1 MCPTKAWTNA
11 KKSSAVKFAKE
22 DAMKSYRFETKE
34 LNDQTKKTA
43 AKELGVSK
51 HYVDLKIVDEK
62 KNGLFSLSRTY
73 TVEATVKFDVIKD
86 AIEYMKNL
94 LENMQLDAVVEA
106 RMGEDRQVIFTIDT
120 AENPLLIGKNGKTLD
135 AIQVLIKNLFNT
147 FLDEAYVA
155 LVDIGGYKEQRRR
168 QLEILATKTAKEVAR
183 TRQKVRLGKM
193 NAYERRVI
201 HTKLSDWRDVTTES
215 EGEEPNRYVVI
226 KPKHH

>member
-11 KKSSAVKFAKE
+11 RNASAVKFVKE

-34 LNDQTKKTA
+34 MNDQTKKTA
-43 AKELGVSK
+43 AKELSVSK
-51 HYVDLKIVDEK
+51 DYVELKVVDEK

-86 AIEYMKNL
+86 AIEYLRNL
-94 LENMQLDAVVEA
+94 LTNMQLDAVVEA
-106 RMGEDRQVIFTIDT
+106 RMGEDHQVIFTIDT

-135 AIQVLIKNLFNT
+135 AIQALIKNLFAT
-147 FLDEAYVA
+147 FLDEPYVA